1 MCMVWCMVWC
11 YGGSGVC
18 MIWCMLWCC
27 GGSGGIWS
35 GVMVVVVYV

>member
-1 MCMVWCMVWC
+1 MVWC
-11 YGGSGVC
+11 YGGSGIC
-18 MIWCMLWCC
+18 MIWCMLWCY

>member
-1 MCMVWCMVWC
+1 MVYGLC
-11 YGGSGVC
+11 YGGSGIC